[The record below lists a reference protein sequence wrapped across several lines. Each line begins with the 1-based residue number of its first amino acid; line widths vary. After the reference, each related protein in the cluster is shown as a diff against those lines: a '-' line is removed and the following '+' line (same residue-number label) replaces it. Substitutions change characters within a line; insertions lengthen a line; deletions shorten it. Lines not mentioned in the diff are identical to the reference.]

1 MHPKTLHCCRCL
13 GAKKFFPL
21 GLLLPNLQ
29 NVKEIGDKNCWEME
43 EIIATEGEVRW
54 VNKAAVSANQ
64 AITASQNIT
73 VKHCLN
79 LRRMPFSLP
88 LLDNVQPSPPPSLR
102 IME

>member
-1 MHPKTLHCCRCL
+1 LSRCKEVFPSWLAAAKPPKRERDWRQELL
-13 GAKKFFPL
+13 G
-21 GLLLPNLQ
+21 
-29 NVKEIGDKNCWEME
+29 ME
-43 EIIATEGEVRW
+43 EIIATEGEVKW

-79 LRRMPFSLP
+79 LRRMPLSLP